1 MKPLQRNASDVF
13 RKIRLHHAAEMRPC
27 VRASEADAS
36 VRPTMRPSL
45 EYLDVRK
52 PVSQIFQDF
61 FQSLQIN
68 YDFFQE
74 FW

>member
-1 MKPLQRNASDVF
+1 
-13 RKIRLHHAAEMRPC
+13 MRPTFFEKSDYIMQRKC